1 MPGVSSTD
9 SIESLRALVSD
20 VYVNLKLSLKL
31 DLPKG
36 RESVPEF
43 FDRVRRQY
51 PSMAELK
58 RYRDELALE
67 TSGGSG
73 GLDEPYR
80 WLAVRSRNVR
90 SGVVNPDTWS
100 GAHGLHEQVLELAPY
115 FLSISS
121 LDVESVEVLFGVD
134 LLASGNHDEVV
145 FDALVAG
152 TPMADLMESD
162 ARVTD
167 CQPVL
172 CWSMGSGAGVEVQ
185 YEVKTRVHGRGT
197 EGQPEPLSVY
207 LTCRRTGPVSE
218 LSELVSV
225 YRSLASLG
233 ERLVAERV
241 LPHLVMPIR
250 DAIVSS

>member
-9 SIESLRALVSD
+9 SIDSLRALVSD

-51 PSMAELK
+51 PGMSELK

-67 TSGGSG
+67 TSGGG
-73 GLDEPYR
+73 DEPYR
-80 WLAVRSRNVR
+80 WLAVRSRNIR
-90 SGVVNPDTWS
+90 SGVVNPERWS
-100 GAHGLHEQVLELAPY
+100 GAHALHEHVLEVAPY
-115 FLSISS
+115 FLSISA

-134 LLASGNHDEVV
+134 LLCAGNHDEVV

-152 TPMADLMESD
+152 TPMAELMD
-162 ARVTD
+162 ADGQVSD

-172 CWSMGSGAGVEVQ
+172 CSSMGGGAGVETQ
-185 YEVKTRVHGRGT
+185 YEVKTRVHGRPRDAH
-197 EGQPEPLSVY
+197 PEPLSVY
-207 LTCRRTGPVSE
+207 LTCRRSGPVSDIGE
-218 LSELVSV
+218 LIGV
-225 YRSLASLG
+225 YRSLSSMG
-233 ERLVAERV
+233 ERLMFDRV
-241 LPHLVMPIR
+241 IPHLVMPIR
-250 DAIVSS
+250 DSIVAG

>member
-9 SIESLRALVSD
+9 SIDSLRALVSD

-51 PSMAELK
+51 PAMSELK

-67 TSGGSG
+67 TSAAGQLGE
-73 GLDEPYR
+73 EPYR

-90 SGVVNPDTWS
+90 SGVVNPEAWS
-100 GAHGLHEQVLELAPY
+100 GAHGLHEHVLEVAPY

-121 LDVESVEVLFGVD
+121 LDIESVEVLFGVD
-134 LLASGNHDEVV
+134 LLAPGSHDEVV

-152 TPMADLMESD
+152 TPMAALMDGD

-172 CWSMGSGAGVEVQ
+172 CWSMGMGAGVEVQ

-207 LTCRRTGPVSE
+207 LTCRRTGPVGE
-218 LSELVSV
+218 LSELVDV
-225 YRSLASLG
+225 YRSLSSLG
-233 ERLVAERV
+233 ERLVSDRV
-241 LPHLVMPIR
+241 IPHLVMPIR
-250 DAIVSS
+250 EAIVTG

>member
-51 PSMAELK
+51 PTMSELK

-67 TSGGSG
+67 TAGGG
-73 GLDEPYR
+73 DEPYR
-80 WLAVRSRNVR
+80 WLAVRSKNVR
-90 SGVVNPDTWS
+90 SGVVNPEAWM
-100 GAHGLHEQVLELAPY
+100 GAHTLHEHVLEVAPY

-121 LDVESVEVLFGVD
+121 LDIESVEVLFGMD
-134 LLASGNHDEVV
+134 LLSAGNHDEVV
-145 FDALVAG
+145 FDALVSD
-152 TPMADLMESD
+152 TPMAALMEPD
-162 ARVTD
+162 AQVSD

-172 CWSMGSGAGVEVQ
+172 CWSVGAGAGVEVQ
-185 YEVKTRVHGRGT
+185 YEVMTRLHGRSREAG
-197 EGQPEPLSVY
+197 PEPLSVY
-207 LTCRRTGPVSE
+207 LTCRRSGPVTE
-218 LSELVSV
+218 LSELIGV
-225 YRSLASLG
+225 YRSLSGLG
-233 ERLVAERV
+233 ERLVSERV
-241 LPHLVMPIR
+241 IPHLVMPIR
-250 DAIVSS
+250 DSIVAS